1 MPPAMCLVTPVPRK
15 KIHLQGVGIAEQQ
28 KVGKKAIIPTLFPC
42 FCGFVIPTSPYIFI
56 VILLGRAK

>member
-1 MPPAMCLVTPVPRK
+1 MCLVTPVPRK

-42 FCGFVIPTSPYIFI
+42 FCGFVIPTSPYIFN
-56 VILLGRAK
+56 VFF